1 MSSIFSTLAKDLE
14 GKVFQ
19 PGSDVYKDSLA
30 SYFTLQEAQL
40 KPSFVI
46 TPTSTQDVAQAL
58 KSLRALNSQTEIQ
71 TKVAI
76 RGGGHSP
83 FAGSANINNGIT
95 IDLRKIDSVEVNE
108 SKNVVSVG
116 GGAIWGTVYDKLD
129 AMGLSVVGGHVYDV
143 GVGGFTLGGG
153 FSSFSPRYGMC
164 CDMIDN
170 FEVVLADGQIVHA
183 NANANADLWTAL
195 KGGSNNFGIVTRFDM
210 RTFPQGK
217 QWAGLIV
224 YPISTLDENFKALE
238 SMPDNWDPYAS
249 MKLSITF
256 SPQTK
261 FTIASNF
268 EYTKE
273 DSAPAVFKPFM
284 DIKPQYRNTMKIS
297 TPGETAREIQKMQ
310 KNGVRQIFATT
321 SFRFSAAHLQSV
333 FTLFK
338 NTVVSVED
346 IKGMRWTLTYW
357 RLHDS
362 ITAKSAAAGGNS
374 TGLDTSQG
382 SLVICVLT
390 YSWDDASDDTRM
402 DETAKKFIEEVDEL
416 SKSAGLFNRYK
427 YVNYSAGYQ
436 NPIIGYG
443 DEMKMSLQ
451 KVSKKYDPE
460 GFFQIGVPGGFKICV
475 GENEQ
480 SLETM

>member
-1 MSSIFSTLAKDLE
+1 MFLVL
-14 GKVFQ
+14 
-19 PGSDVYKDSLA
+19 VYR
-30 SYFTLQEAQL
+30 EACNFRVLIQ
-40 KPSFVI
+40 I
-46 TPTSTQDVAQAL
+46 T
-58 KSLRALNSQTEIQ
+58 
-71 TKVAI
+71 
-76 RGGGHSP
+76 
-83 FAGSANINNGIT
+83 
-95 IDLRKIDSVEVNE
+95 
-108 SKNVVSVG
+108 
-116 GGAIWGTVYDKLD
+116 
-129 AMGLSVVGGHVYDV
+129 
-143 GVGGFTLGGG
+143 GG

-183 NANANADLWTAL
+183 NANANTDLWTAL

-402 DETAKKFIEEVDEL
+402 DEMAKNFIEEVDEL
-416 SKSAGLFNRYK
+416 SKIEGLFNRYK